1 MVDSNPDHPAKNDV
15 FRFIHLD
22 TSDHSIDEE
31 HAQTIMRLVREALPG
46 VRIDGCLTFFE
57 DCVPL
62 AAMVSCDD
70 TSV

>member
-1 MVDSNPDHPAKNDV
+1 
-15 FRFIHLD
+15 
-22 TSDHSIDEE
+22 
-31 HAQTIMRLVREALPG
+31 

-70 TSV
+70 TSVWKQLLNLLPGQI